1 MSLEIIDDILGTI
14 KSSPK
19 KDFSD
24 ILNECLSY
32 SFIEDTQLADLFEL
46 ELNDLELL
54 LEDSSELPTPT
65 WNKYANK
72 LYKFLAKE
80 KSSYERMY
88 YADDA

>member
-1 MSLEIIDDILGTI
+1 MSLEIVDDILSNI
-14 KSSPK
+14 KTSHKS
-19 KDFSD
+19 DFSD

-46 ELNDLELL
+46 ELAELELL
-54 LEDSSELPTPT
+54 LEDASGLPSPL
-65 WNKYANK
+65 WNKYVNK
-72 LYKFLAKE
+72 LFRYLSKE